1 MALKKKDQGKN
12 NDKIKDSLNPDNNLV
27 AVIDG
32 DYIIFKAS
40 AVADE
45 HFITATHTKSGSS
58 KEFKNVTEFKG
69 RGKVL
74 GGWLGEQNEERTEK
88 GKSLLALE
96 DFTITK
102 GVRREKK
109 EDAEGNTL
117 TDDNTLSHYF
127 YSART
132 MLTSVLKELGASDY
146 VMYIGGKEEFRLN
159 KSKLMKYKG
168 NRDDVQKPLIFK
180 EMRQYAIDHLDA
192 KVVTGVEVDDQI
204 IIDAYGKDN
213 HVVVG
218 IDKDI
223 CSQPVRGFNPDKSDL
238 GILNGASLG
247 ELELDAKRKV
257 RGYGYKF
264 MLAQL
269 VLGDKADNYSPTFK
283 SDVKFGD
290 VKAHKLLHGISSEK
304 EGLERV
310 IEQYKLFYPEPVVT
324 EDYRGN
330 PMQINWL
337 SVLEE
342 MFVMVNMQR
351 VENDTRSVFTE
362 FSKYNV
368 EYEYAD

>member
-1 MALKKKDQGKN
+1 
-12 NDKIKDSLNPDNNLV
+12 
-27 AVIDG
+27 
-32 DYIIFKAS
+32 
-40 AVADE
+40 
-45 HFITATHTKSGSS
+45 
-58 KEFKNVTEFKG
+58 
-69 RGKVL
+69 
-74 GGWLGEQNEERTEK
+74 
-88 GKSLLALE
+88 
-96 DFTITK
+96 
-102 GVRREKK
+102 
-109 EDAEGNTL
+109 
-117 TDDNTLSHYF
+117 
-127 YSART
+127 

-192 KVVTGVEVDDQI
+192 KVVVGIEVDDQV
-204 IIDAYGKDN
+204 IIDAYSKDD
-213 HVVVG
+213 HIVVG

-247 ELELDAKRKV
+247 ELELDAKRKI

-269 VLGDKADNYSPTFK
+269 VLGDKADNYSPTCK

-290 VKAHKLLHGISSEK
+290 VKAHGLLHDISSEK

-310 IEQYKLFYPEPVVT
+310 IEQYKLFYPEPIVT
-324 EDYRGN
+324 EDWRGN
-330 PMQINWL
+330 PMQTDWL

-351 VENDTRSVFTE
+351 VENDARSVFTE
-362 FSKYNV
+362 FAEHGV
-368 EYEYAD
+368 EYEY